1 MLVLVTSSKNMIIWG
16 VIYLLMLLSLATPLG
31 LITFN
36 LMMIPLLLLFVM
48 LDLKRFIIIYAV
60 ITAILIVGLG
70 NGGIV
75 LAFVSMVFLIP
86 SVSMGIQYRKGFASG
101 TAVTTGIIVLIAVM
115 LLLLLLS
122 SALGFNL
129 TEEFTKLLKS
139 DANFMSMIH
148 IMVQDEDQIDSY
160 IDIMISMIPMMI
172 IMIAVYYTLIT
183 HWLGR
188 KLLSRLW
195 KPVPKLK
202 PMKEWMLPRSMIW
215 YYLIVLVLNM
225 ILKMD
230 TGSTLSVIVLNSYPL
245 LTIAFA
251 LQAVGFLF
259 FVVDMK
265 GWNRALPIVAI
276 IVLPIPFISSLL
288 AWIGVIDV
296 AFPLRKWAREKSGNH
311 P

>member
-1 MLVLVTSSKNMIIWG
+1 MATSSKNMIIWG
-16 VIYLLMLLSLATPLG
+16 VLYLLMLLSLVTPLG
-31 LITFN
+31 LITIN

-48 LDLKRFIIIYAV
+48 LDLKRFIIIYTV
-60 ITAILIVGLG
+60 IAAILIVAIG

-86 SVSMGIQYRKGFASG
+86 SVAMGIQYRKGIASG

-115 LLLLLLS
+115 LLLLLIS
-122 SALGFNL
+122 SALGFNI
-129 TEEFTKLLKS
+129 TDEFTKLLKS

-148 IMVQDEDQIDSY
+148 TIVQDEDQIDSY
-160 IDIMISMIPMMI
+160 IDILISMIPMMI
-172 IMIAVYYTLIT
+172 IMIAVYYTMIT

-202 PMKEWMLPRSMIW
+202 PMKEWMLPRSMVW
-215 YYLIVLVLNM
+215 YYVIVLVLNM
-225 ILKMD
+225 ISEID
-230 TGSTLSVIVLNSYPL
+230 TGSTMSVIVLNSHPL
-245 LTIAFA
+245 LTYAFA

-259 FVVDMK
+259 FIADIK
-265 GWNRALPIVAI
+265 GWNRALPIVALI
-276 IVLPIPFISSLL
+276 LLPFIPSLL

-296 AFPLRKWAREKSGNH
+296 AFPMRKWARDKSGNH
-311 P
+311 S